1 MLAAPVFFLAS
12 VFNVRTSSDCH
23 ARRLEFLAISLPFSW
38 KNTPC
43 FCSLMPLEQ
52 KHLNVAGSRLRKS
65 GFVTSGLME
74 IVRKAS
80 ITTLSNSGVQ
90 SEQLLFPENS
100 SSRRVTITRVT
111 VQPGSINPPH
121 RHPASEQIWVALE
134 GSGILLLDDERTEPF
149 AAGDVVRFADGDLH
163 GFRNPG
169 DVPFIYL
176 SVTAPPVNFREAYSK
191 DWSKAGPAR
200 AAMQNRP

>member
-1 MLAAPVFFLAS
+1 LPSDPIV
-12 VFNVRTSSDCH
+12 SSQ
-23 ARRLEFLAISLPFSW
+23 E
-38 KNTPC
+38 T
-43 FCSLMPLEQ
+43 Q
-52 KHLNVAGSRLRKS
+52 
-65 GFVTSGLME
+65 ME
-74 IVRKAS
+74 IVRKSS